1 MRHTVNRRVIAVPIN
16 SLSAAMLLLALATP
30 MKAHSE
36 DLPIRGWIE
45 EAKIYPE
52 GVPVKAKLDTGALTS
67 SMDAKDIEYFDK
79 DGKKWV
85 RFKVVARNSDT
96 GSETVQQFERAVL
109 RKVKVRG
116 AGGADHRPVV
126 SMQICL
132 GNRMLNEEFSLRDR
146 KKMIYPV
153 LIGRKTLEHVGP
165 VDVRRTFT
173 QQPKCKV

>member
-1 MRHTVNRRVIAVPIN
+1 
-16 SLSAAMLLLALATP
+16 MLLLALATP

-36 DLPIRGWIE
+36 ELPVRGWIE

-52 GVPVKAKLDTGALTS
+52 GIPVKAKLDTGALTS
-67 SMDAKDIEYFDK
+67 SMDAKDIGYFEK

-96 GSETVQQFERAVL
+96 GDESVQAFERAVL

-116 AGGADHRPVV
+116 AGGADQRPVV
-126 SMQICL
+126 SMKICI
-132 GNRMLNEEFSLRDR
+132 GNQLLDEEFSLRDR
-146 KKMIYPV
+146 KNMIYPV

-173 QQPKCKV
+173 QQPSCKA